1 MAKRKKY
8 MAYGSNLNQKQMKF
22 RCPTAKVIGIGEVK
36 GYELLFKGS
45 PYGAFA
51 TIEPKEGA
59 KVPVLIW
66 EVGPEDEN
74 SLDRYEGYP
83 KHYGKEMLP
92 VDTVNGVENV
102 MVYIMTEGR
111 NIGMPSEFYLDVI
124 KEGYREA
131 GFDIEILKASVEHC
145 KELMK
150 ETDYEMEI
158 PWVQHM

>member
-8 MAYGSNLNQKQMKF
+8 MAYGSNLNLKQMKF

-131 GFDIEILKASVEHC
+131 GFDIEILNASVEHC

>member
-8 MAYGSNLNQKQMKF
+8 MAYGSNLNLKQMKF

-74 SLDRYEGYP
+74 NLDRYEGYP
-83 KHYGKEMLP
+83 KHYGKEILP

-131 GFDIEILKASVEHC
+131 GFDIEILNASVEHC

-150 ETDYEMEI
+150 ETDYEMVI

>member
-8 MAYGSNLNQKQMKF
+8 MAYGSNLNLKQMKF

-74 SLDRYEGYP
+74 NLDRYEGYP

-102 MVYIMTEGR
+102 MVYIMTEGQ

-131 GFDIEILKASVEHC
+131 GFDIEILNASVEHC

>member
-74 SLDRYEGYP
+74 
-83 KHYGKEMLP
+83 
-92 VDTVNGVENV
+92 
-102 MVYIMTEGR
+102 
-111 NIGMPSEFYLDVI
+111 
-124 KEGYREA
+124 
-131 GFDIEILKASVEHC
+131 
-145 KELMK
+145 
-150 ETDYEMEI
+150 
-158 PWVQHM
+158 